1 MQTENNPSKRDSR
14 AFEKAQSVINRG
26 TQTIHTKF
34 INKINASTGITERKE
49 QGNLNLKNPYFQADS
64 RLYIR
69 ATRG

>member
-26 TQTIHTKF
+26 TQTSQTTFLK
-34 INKINASTGITERKE
+34 KINSPKGITQRKD
-49 QGNLNLKNPYFQADS
+49 QANLNLKNPYFQADS

-69 ATRG
+69 ATHG